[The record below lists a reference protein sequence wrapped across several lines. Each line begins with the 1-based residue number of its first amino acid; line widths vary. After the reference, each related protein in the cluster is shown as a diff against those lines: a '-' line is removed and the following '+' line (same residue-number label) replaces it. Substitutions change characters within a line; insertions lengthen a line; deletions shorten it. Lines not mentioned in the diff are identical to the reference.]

1 MKKLKGFD
9 RAERVGRM
17 IRFRYTNGEPKLFAR
32 VSGGLAWPTLEAPAY
47 FTIFAQREE
56 KNSFGKRPLIQ
67 VCEFEDI
74 EGSVDSFFKQ
84 VKKAAEYFKARL
96 IYGNVEDSAFY
107 GKAKSY
113 GLYMPQKL
121 TGMNDFNYGL
131 KIIKTWSNSGGIET
145 MEDSILRLQLSSL
158 RESELKEAPVKF
170 NTINGLRFIV
180 TGVDDREDGRPLSD
194 SPLGGLDVED
204 MCV

>member
-1 MKKLKGFD
+1 
-9 RAERVGRM
+9 M

-74 EGSVDSFFKQ
+74 EGSIDSFFKQ
-84 VKKAAEYFKARL
+84 VKEAAEDFKVRL

-107 GKAKSY
+107 EKAKSY

-131 KIIKTWSNSGGIET
+131 KIVKAWANFGAIRS
-145 MEDSILRLQLSSL
+145 MEDSVLRSQLASL
-158 RESELKEAPVKF
+158 RESELKEAQERL
-170 NTINGLRFIV
+170 NAINGLRYVV
-180 TGVDDREDGRPLSD
+180 TGVDDRQDGRPLSD
-194 SPLGGLDVED
+194 SPLGGLDVEN
-204 MCV
+204 MCI